1 MRGCKYRQRLH
12 TLGYGTGMRKKGL
25 NDLREQLRCSRSCP
39 QSSKRPKRS
48 AVLDAGMRITGEK
61 TTFGQEVER
70 EQKHTTGQKR
80 KQPGKRSPV
89 QVQRKKDLSLLMR
102 CSYVAAYQERCE
114 LLLILL
120 PLTGHRR
127 LEKRGDE
134 LQRLPSSHTCVV
146 YCSRTLNTSL
156 LCLVH

>member
-1 MRGCKYRQRLH
+1 M
-12 TLGYGTGMRKKGL
+12 TSESNIAALGLALKVV
-25 NDLREQLRCSRSCP
+25 
-39 QSSKRPKRS
+39 KRPKRS

-120 PLTGHRR
+120 PLTSHR
-127 LEKRGDE
+127 
-134 LQRLPSSHTCVV
+134 
-146 YCSRTLNTSL
+146 
-156 LCLVH
+156 

>member
-1 MRGCKYRQRLH
+1 M
-12 TLGYGTGMRKKGL
+12 TSESNIAALGLALKVV
-25 NDLREQLRCSRSCP
+25 
-39 QSSKRPKRS
+39 KRPKRS

-120 PLTGHRR
+120 PLTSHRW

-134 LQRLPSSHTCVV
+134 LQRLPSSHVCCILQPHPQHFFIMSCALIRLDTTFSEIC
-146 YCSRTLNTSL
+146 TGAKKL
-156 LCLVH
+156 

>member
-1 MRGCKYRQRLH
+1 M
-12 TLGYGTGMRKKGL
+12 TSESNIAALGLALKVV
-25 NDLREQLRCSRSCP
+25 
-39 QSSKRPKRS
+39 KRPKRS

-156 LCLVH
+156 LCLVHWFDLIPPSAKYAQELKSCNVRLL